1 MARQRVQT
9 QYDSNQ
15 VSLTPVAQTVNTYVR
30 PTKDNQLSR
39 ALEQA
44 AGTVFK
50 RVEEQ
55 ERLQTV
61 QDSAYAKR
69 MQAQTIE
76 QFKNVIKKPEF
87 ADDPNMNAEGFFGHP
102 DVQELLTSNLSG
114 IQDPLLKQEVQDNLT
129 SIFTPVMQQHFH
141 LGQQRQ
147 YDENTSKVFMSTYTA
162 YSNNPETKPGD
173 FNKLIKQF
181 DTDLRSGDYGLS
193 KQQSLNSLARIAQT
207 EGRLG
212 LMPHVGNYLLEKGL
226 GGTEYQANVIEYV
239 SAATE
244 KIKAAEL
251 KKIQEAWSNS
261 IGEATYA
268 QISGGGGLQDI
279 TSPWGKTVTVKEQ
292 KQAAV
297 EHLNFSV
304 ETAYKEAMTTAKTLF
319 EEGSSEFE
327 AAKVL
332 AGEEA
337 QRTMYEWHTKNNIE
351 NPEWSSEINAAT
363 ARIHTY
369 TDETNPKGQQAILR
383 GMERM
388 QQLFKSAPNY
398 FNTFVSEADQELFH
412 TYTSLTMFGATQ
424 PEALSMIANKI
435 NGNIEVDL
443 QGVQEQAATIV
454 DDVNDWWFKTGPG
467 ARHLRPKVERMI
479 TAALTYNP
487 NADPEKVLE
496 IAKDR
501 IEAMTVVV
509 GNSRLDKSRIQGMPP
524 QDFADAIPSFVA
536 YLKETNE
543 GLAVYMSG
551 IDIDDVGV
559 AYSHQSKG
567 INYFTLYSEEG
578 KMPGTSSFT
587 IEDIKK
593 AAMWQRNQVL
603 TSNKEFKKQADE
615 TKKWAAENT
624 PLQQLINKQVRQ
636 SEGE

>member
-15 VSLTPVAQTVNTYVR
+15 VSLNPVAQTVNTYVR

-39 ALEQA
+39 ALAQA
-44 AGTVFK
+44 AGTVFE

-55 ERLQTV
+55 KRVQTA
-61 QDSAYAKR
+61 QDRSYAKR
-69 MQAQTIE
+69 IQAQTLE
-76 QFKNVIKKPEF
+76 QLKNVIATPEVS
-87 ADDPNMNAEGFFGHP
+87 DDPNMNAEGLFSLP
-102 DVQELLTSNLSG
+102 AVQSLLTTNLSD

-141 LGQQRQ
+141 LGQQKQ
-147 YDENTSKVFMSTYTA
+147 LDENTSKAFMSTYRA

-173 FNKLIKQF
+173 FNKLINQF

-226 GGTEYQANVIEYV
+226 GGTGYQSNITEYV
-239 SAATE
+239 FAATE
-244 KIKAAEL
+244 KIKAVEL
-251 KKIQEAWSNS
+251 KNIQEAWGNS
-261 IGEATYA
+261 IGEATYT
-268 QISGGGGLQDI
+268 QISGGLGLRDI
-279 TSPWGKTVTVKEQ
+279 TSPWGKTISVKEQ

-297 EHLNFSV
+297 EHLNFTV
-304 ETAYKEAMTTAKTLF
+304 ESSYNEAVTTAKTLY
-319 EEGSSEFE
+319 EEGSEEYQLALSM
-327 AAKVL
+327 AK
-332 AGEEA
+332 GEA
-337 QRTMYEWHTKNNIE
+337 QDTKYKWHTKNNIE

-369 TDETNPKGQQAILR
+369 TDETNPEGQQAILR
-383 GMERM
+383 GMERLK
-388 QQLFKSAPNY
+388 QLSNTAPNY
-398 FNTFVSEADQELFH
+398 FNTFVNEADQELYH
-412 TYTSLTMFGATQ
+412 TYTALTMFGATQ

-467 ARHLRPKVERMI
+467 ARNLRPKVERMI

-501 IEAMTVVV
+501 IEAMTVVI
-509 GNSRLDKSRIQGMPP
+509 GNSRLDKSRIQGLPP
-524 QDFADAIPSFVA
+524 KDFADAIPSYVN
-536 YLKETNE
+536 YLKETNPL
-543 GLAVYMSG
+543 LAIYMSG
-551 IDIDDVGV
+551 IDVDDVGV
-559 AYSHQSKG
+559 AYSHQSNG

-578 KMPGTSSFT
+578 KMPSASSFS

-593 AAMWQRNQVL
+593 AAMWQQNQVL
-603 TSNKEFKKQADE
+603 KSTHALTKQADE
-615 TKKWAAENT
+615 MKEWAENNT